1 MKKGIIFD
9 MDGTLWD
16 SAANVA
22 ESWNVAIAKFNEAE
36 LENGTSTID
45 RKITTEDMY
54 NVMGKTMDVIAEILF
69 PEVTGEKRAKLL
81 ELCCTVENDYLRGHG
96 GKLYPK
102 IRETVEKLK
111 ENYHVYIVSNCQSG
125 YIEAFLDYYK
135 FHDLIEDIECYGN
148 NKKTKGEN
156 ISLLYRRNELD
167 DAVYVGDIE
176 GDYISSKEA
185 GVKFI
190 HAAYGFGKID
200 EPVPEIKTFAELI
213 NVADQVLG

>member
-22 ESWNVAIAKFNEAE
+22 ESWNVAIEEFVAGNSDVDI
-36 LENGTSTID
+36 T
-45 RKITTEDMY
+45 RKITTDDMY
-54 NVMGKTMDVIAEILF
+54 SVMGKTMDVIAELLF
-69 PEVTGEKRAKLL
+69 PDVEEETRTALL
-81 ELCCTVENDYLRGHG
+81 KLCCEKENDYLRTHG

-102 IRETVEKLK
+102 IRETVEKLR

-125 YIEAFLDYYK
+125 YIEAFLEYYG
-135 FHDLIEDIECYGN
+135 FEELFEDIECFGN
-148 NKKTKGEN
+148 NNLQKADN
-156 ISLLYRRNELD
+156 IALVATRNGLD
-167 DAVYVGDIE
+167 DAVYVGDIQ
-176 GDYISSKEA
+176 GDYDASMKA

-200 EPVPEIKTFAELI
+200 AEVERIEEFSKLPEAVDRIFG
-213 NVADQVLG
+213 VA